1 VTRYSRWLC
10 IPFAALTLSL
20 VVGATLVPSPG
31 PDSGTLRWCL
41 LCGDFG
47 LSDAIANMVL
57 FVPVAISLRCAGL
70 SGRWTIAIGLLLSCA
85 IEFTQLHFV
94 PGREAAVGDVLWNT
108 VGTVLG
114 GALVHWLPGRGRS
127 GPRAFA
133 AAAATMA
140 VIVVAGLVQRPTFP
154 PTVYYGQWTAD
165 LGMYEW
171 YRGQVLSADI
181 AGVPLPSW
189 RLPDSR
195 AVREQLLA
203 GAPLRVRAVAGPR
216 SERLAPL
223 FSIFDAAQR
232 EILLIGPD
240 RDDLVLQVSTSAT
253 DVRLHQPDLR
263 WRGAMAGIAPGDT
276 LDVEVTRARRGY
288 CLRLNGREQCDLAHT
303 AGRAWGLVEFL
314 PHLPAAAQTLLDCVF
329 MALLGLP
336 VGLLLR
342 RSRSGYAAAWFLLLG
357 ALVLPPLVG
366 LAPTPLPQVA
376 ALAAGIVAAALA
388 P

>member
-20 VVGATLVPSPG
+20 VFGATLVPSPG
-31 PDSGTLRWCL
+31 PDSWTSRWCL
-41 LCGDFG
+41 LCGEFG
-47 LSDAIANMVL
+47 LSDVIANVIL
-57 FVPVAISLRCAGL
+57 FVPVAISLSCVGL
-70 SGRWTIAIGLLLSCA
+70 SSRTTIAIGFLLSCA
-85 IEFTQLHFV
+85 IEFAQLHLV

-108 VGTVLG
+108 VGAALG
-114 GALVHWLPGRGRS
+114 VTLVRWLPERGRS

-133 AAAATMA
+133 VAAAAMA
-140 VIVVAGLVQRPTFP
+140 VLVVAGLLQRPSFP
-154 PTVYYGQWTAD
+154 PTDYYGQWTAD

-189 RLPDSR
+189 RLSDSR

-203 GAPLRVRAVAGPR
+203 GAPLHVRAVAGPR
-216 SERLAPL
+216 TERLAPL

-240 RDDLVLQVSTSAT
+240 RDDLVLQVSTGAT
-253 DVRLHQPDLR
+253 DYRLHQPDLR
-263 WRGAMAGIAPGDT
+263 WRGAMASVAPGDT
-276 LDVEVTRARRGY
+276 LAVEVSRTRGGY
-288 CLRLNGREQCDLAHT
+288 CLRLNGRERCDVAHT
-303 AGRAWGLVEFL
+303 AGRAWGLVEFV
-314 PHLPAAAQTLLDCVF
+314 PHLAPAAQTLLDCVF

-336 VGLLLR
+336 VGLLFR
-342 RSRSGYAAAWFLLLG
+342 RSAPGYAAAWFLLLG